1 MSPPQLK
8 IVALGS
14 SFAAGPRIE
23 PVENRA
29 AGRSARNYPH
39 LVAEALGAQL
49 TDATVSGAT
58 TETILRTP
66 QRAFGTRFPPQIEA
80 VDADTDIV
88 TVTAGGNDL
97 GYLGGIMGTS
107 LGRSLSRHVLTR
119 RFGRRLLAQDR
130 RPTAEMIASATS
142 GLVEI
147 CAEVRRR
154 SPEARVILVGYLP
167 IFDPEPNPA
176 VTARFSPDEIDVFR
190 EVAQQLADV
199 YAEAARR
206 SGAEIVPA
214 ASLEAG
220 HGVGS
225 ATPWVNDVQ
234 PFPGAGSFHPN
245 AAGMQALA
253 DAVLEVIERPRA

>member
-49 TDATVSGAT
+49 ADATVSGAT

-66 QRAFGTRFPPQIEA
+66 QRALGTRFRPQIEA
-80 VDADTDIV
+80 VDTGTDIV

-97 GYLGGIMGTS
+97 GYLGGIMGTT
-107 LGRSLSRHVLTR
+107 LGHSLSRFLTR
-119 RFGRRLLAQDR
+119 RFGRRLLSQDR
-130 RPTAEMIASATS
+130 RPTAEMVASATN

-147 CAEVRRR
+147 TAEVRRR

-176 VTARFSPDEIDVFR
+176 VTARFSPAELDVFR

-199 YAEAARR
+199 YADAARR

-225 ATPWVNDVQ
+225 ASPWVN
-234 PFPGAGSFHPN
+234 
-245 AAGMQALA
+245 
-253 DAVLEVIERPRA
+253 